1 MKRLTLLFFLITALT
16 FGQEQEKK
24 EAPWNVMYPEFMAEE
39 AAEYFDEFNMLWSD
53 ESPINVKEGR
63 LVAIAVSAAIR
74 CEYCIAA
81 QIEFAKKAV
90 STRFSEDKLKA
101 ITIDYKELL
110 EPTRNEDADGSLWS
124 TFNLL
129 QEKVIHGMFEYNY
142 GVKTRKVRKIKNFA
156 QNQKVNQ
163 ELFNMALEYVS

>member
-53 ESPINVKEGR
+53 DSPINVKEGR

-81 QIEFAKKAV
+81 QIEFAKKAGANNEEIKAAIQIAAEIQ
-90 STRFSEDKLKA
+90 RFS
-101 ITIDYKELL
+101 TLL
-110 EPTRNEDADGSLWS
+110 YGNEFDVK
-124 TFNLL
+124 TFNKL
-129 QEKVIHGMFEYNY
+129 IG
-142 GVKTRKVRKIKNFA
+142 RDKN
-156 QNQKVNQ
+156 
-163 ELFNMALEYVS
+163 E

>member
-53 ESPINVKEGR
+53 ESPINAKEGR
-63 LVAIAVSAAIR
+63 LIAIAVSAAIR

-81 QIEFAKKAV
+81 QIEFAKKDGANDEEIKAAIQI
-90 STRFSEDKLKA
+90 SAEIQRFS
-101 ITIDYKELL
+101 TLL
-110 EPTRNEDADGSLWS
+110 YGNEFDVD
-124 TFNLL
+124 TFN
-129 QEKVIHGMFEYNY
+129 
-142 GVKTRKVRKIKNFA
+142 KIIGRDNK
-156 QNQKVNQ
+156 
-163 ELFNMALEYVS
+163 E

>member
-53 ESPINVKEGR
+53 ESPINIKEGR
-63 LVAIAVSAAIR
+63 LIAIAVSAAIR

-81 QIEFAKKAV
+81 QIEFAKKAGANNEEIKAAIQIAAEIQ
-90 STRFSEDKLKA
+90 RFS
-101 ITIDYKELL
+101 TLL
-110 EPTRNEDADGSLWS
+110 YGNEFDAD
-124 TFNLL
+124 TFN
-129 QEKVIHGMFEYNY
+129 
-142 GVKTRKVRKIKNFA
+142 KIIGRDNK
-156 QNQKVNQ
+156 
-163 ELFNMALEYVS
+163 E

>member
-81 QIEFAKKAV
+81 QIEFAKKAGANNEEIKAAIQIAAEIQ
-90 STRFSEDKLKA
+90 RFS
-101 ITIDYKELL
+101 TLL
-110 EPTRNEDADGSLWS
+110 YGNKFDAD
-124 TFNLL
+124 TFNKLIGRDNK
-129 QEKVIHGMFEYNY
+129 E
-142 GVKTRKVRKIKNFA
+142 
-156 QNQKVNQ
+156 
-163 ELFNMALEYVS
+163 

>member
-81 QIEFAKKAV
+81 QIEFAKKAGANNEEIKAAIQIAAEIQ
-90 STRFSEDKLKA
+90 RFSTLLYGNEFDSE
-101 ITIDYKELL
+101 TFYKIIG
-110 EPTRNEDADGSLWS
+110 RDN
-124 TFNLL
+124 
-129 QEKVIHGMFEYNY
+129 
-142 GVKTRKVRKIKNFA
+142 
-156 QNQKVNQ
+156 
-163 ELFNMALEYVS
+163 